1 MISAQRFVATDLDG
15 TLFSSKHACSA
26 ANLAALRMLGERGVI
41 RVIATGRSIYS
52 AKKVLPPDMPIDYL
66 VFSSGAGVMEWP
78 TQQMLRA
85 AHLSAE
91 NIRQTAQVFIEH
103 QVDFMVHAPIPDNH
117 YFWYHATQRENPDF
131 LRRLNW
137 YREMARPFDDSVWG
151 LERACQFVAIEPA
164 ASGLAMYERVRP
176 HLEPLTVI
184 RATSPFD
191 GESFWLEI
199 FPNGVSK
206 AAACEWIAQ
215 RHQINQRATLAIG
228 NDYNDLALLA
238 WGGTSYVVANAPPD
252 LHAMYPA
259 VASNDADGFSEAI
272 NLWIRY

>member
-1 MISAQRFVATDLDG
+1 MIPAQRLVATDLDG
-15 TLFSSKHACSA
+15 TLFSSKQTCSA
-26 ANLAALRMLGERGVI
+26 ANLAALRMLGECGVI
-41 RVIATGRSIYS
+41 RIIATGRSIYS
-52 AKKVLPPDMPIDYL
+52 ARKVLPLDMPIDYL

-78 TQQMLRA
+78 TQQMLRV

-91 NIRQTAQVFIEH
+91 DIRRTAQVLIEH

-117 YFWYHATQRENPDF
+117 HFWYHATNRENPDF

-137 YREMARPFDDSVWG
+137 YREVAAPFDDSVWN

-176 HLEPLTVI
+176 HLEPLAVI

-191 GESFWLEI
+191 GESLWLEI
-199 FPNGVSK
+199 FPSGVSK
-206 AAACEWIAQ
+206 ATACEWIAQ